1 MKSFTFIFFVA
12 LIPSVLSINGFP
24 AICTW
29 DPPISVEAGASLS
42 ARIDNPWGGRCT
54 ATLRLTD
61 SEFLPI
67 NWSFEAIQCTDF
79 ELAQLSVP
87 VDLPNG
93 DAYIIWQ
100 CAGQAA
106 LTCSHV
112 EIKNGRGNIGAVSLD
127 QSGTVGCV
135 SSTRQ
140 TLTTLITRTNPA
152 GVQVET
158 SLSTLTTVTTSFRT
172 ATADPAVAGAPTL
185 TAAVLTDTV
194 LAATGAATTPT
205 LDAPPTPPGT
215 TGSQNADT
223 GLPTTTGN
231 TPTAAG
237 NGITSITPL
246 AGATTA
252 TIMPPNPPTNSNER
266 PDTTLAGTM
275 QTARALTSPLLT
287 STATLTITNCMVPC
301 ANTVVPV

>member
-29 DPPISVEAGASLS
+29 DPPISIEAGASLS

-67 NWSFEAIQCTDF
+67 NWSFDAIQCTDF
-79 ELAQLSVP
+79 ELAQL
-87 VDLPNG
+87 
-93 DAYIIWQ
+93 Q

-140 TLTTLITRTNPA
+140 TLTTLITRTNAA

-158 SLSTLTTVTTSFRT
+158 SLSTLTTATTSFRIG
-172 ATADPAVAGAPTL
+172 TADPAVAGAPTL

-194 LAATGAATTPT
+194 QAATGAATTPT

-215 TGSQNADT
+215 TTGSQNADI
-223 GLPTTTGN
+223 GLPTTTQN
-231 TPTAAG
+231 TPTTAG
-237 NGITSITPL
+237 NGITSVTPL

-252 TIMPPNPPTNSNER
+252 TIIPPNPPTDPKER
-266 PDTTLAGTM
+266 PGTTLAGTM
-275 QTARALTSPLLT
+275 QTARALTSLT
-287 STATLTITNCMVPC
+287 STATLTITDCLVPC
-301 ANTVVPV
+301 ANTVAPV